1 MTAKRAARVLGPAE
15 GHWLSWQGQPIRYTA
30 LGEETGGFYAFSC
43 GRLPPGAGPAPHRHT
58 FHKGFYVLRGEAT
71 FTAGNR
77 SLRLGAGGF
86 INIASNTVH
95 SFRNTGTND
104 AELLAVV
111 APAGFDRFQLAAGH
125 PADGADGPFAPAS
138 PWDMETMKSLAPK
151 YGIDLN
157 PPPEASRLPPVL
169 TVKQPGEG
177 QAVAAVGDLYTFLAV
192 GEDTDGSYAFWH
204 AVVFPGGG
212 PPAHL
217 HSLEEEAFYV
227 LDGHVTFYAEDRST
241 TGGPGTFVNLPRH
254 GLHRFR
260 NETNRPA
267 RMLILVAPAGLEKMF
282 LETGRPCPDASP
294 PPPPSADEIARLLT
308 VAPRYG
314 IDIRA
319 PVGH

>member
-1 MTAKRAARVLGPAE
+1 MAAKRVARVLGPGE
-15 GHWLSWQGQPIRYTA
+15 GHWLSWLGQPIRYAA
-30 LGEETGGFYAFSC
+30 LGEETGGFYAFSW
-43 GRLPPGAGPAPHRHT
+43 GKVSPGGGPPPHRHT
-58 FHKGFYVLRGEAT
+58 FHEGFYVLRGEAT

-77 SLRLGAGGF
+77 SVRLEAGGF

-95 SFRNTGTND
+95 SFRNTGTTD
-104 AELLAVV
+104 AELLVVV

-125 PADGADGPFAPAS
+125 PADGPDGPFAPAS
-138 PWDMETMKSLAPK
+138 PWDAETMKSLAPK
-151 YGIDLN
+151 FGIDLN
-157 PPPEASRLPPVL
+157 PPPEAFRVPPVI
-169 TVKQPGEG
+169 TVKHPGEG
-177 QAVAAVGDLYTFLAV
+177 RAIAAVGDLYTFLAV
-192 GEDTDGSYAFWH
+192 GDDTDGSYALWH
-204 AVVFPGGG
+204 GVISPGGG
-212 PPAHL
+212 PPPHL

-227 LDGHVTFYAEDRST
+227 LEGQVTFYAEDRSA

-260 NETNRPA
+260 NETGRPA

-282 LETGRPCPDASP
+282 LEAGRSWTDPSP

-319 PVGH
+319 PAGH